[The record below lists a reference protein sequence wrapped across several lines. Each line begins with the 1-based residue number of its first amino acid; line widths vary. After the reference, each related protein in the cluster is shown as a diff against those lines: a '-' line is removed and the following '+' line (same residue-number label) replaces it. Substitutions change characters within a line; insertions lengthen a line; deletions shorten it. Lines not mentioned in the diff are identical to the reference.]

1 MRILV
6 DCRYTRYPRHD
17 GISRYTANL
26 VAALAPLAAQAG
38 HEVVMVIDD
47 ERQLA
52 LLPELPWR
60 LATSPTSPRELTIA
74 RRLNALHPDVLF
86 SPMQTIGSWGRRYG
100 LVLTLHDL
108 IYYRNRTPPRDLAWP
123 IRIMWRLYHLA
134 WWPQRML
141 LNRADEVV
149 TVSATTRQLM
159 LEHRLTDR
167 PITIVSNAADPV
179 ETDAARAQP
188 ETRDLVYMGSFMPY
202 KNVEAV
208 ARALHELPGYRLHLL
223 SRIGDAD
230 RERLTALAPEGA
242 LVIHDGVTDAEYE
255 ALLDR
260 ALALVTMSFDEGFG
274 LPLVE
279 AMVRGTPIVVSD
291 IPIFREIGERRPSM
305 PTRAT
310 CGRWSGRS
318 ASSMTRMLGWLARS
332 PHVSR
337 RPGSTGTAR
346 RGRCSRCSS
355 AWGVRGTDPPH
366 SAGDAVTDST
376 SPPDN
381 PTRSSGVSGNTA
393 VALPAAAQSVSSASR
408 SSSITVRS
416 GVGWASGGTP
426 PIE

>member
-1 MRILV
+1 VRILV

-26 VAALAPLAAQAG
+26 VAALAPLAAEAG
-38 HEVVMVIDD
+38 HEVEMVIDD

-52 LLPELPWR
+52 MLPELPWR

-149 TVSATTRQLM
+149 TVSATTRALM

-179 ETDAARAQP
+179 DADAARTQP
-188 ETRDLVYMGSFMPY
+188 DTRDLVYMGSFMPY
-202 KNVEAV
+202 KNVEV
-208 ARALHELPGYRLHLL
+208 IARALHELPGHRLHLL

-255 ALLDR
+255 ALLDE

-279 AMVRGTPIVVSD
+279 AMVRGTPIVVSE
-291 IPIFREIGERRPSM
+291 IPIFREIGGEAAVYADPRDVRSVV
-305 PTRAT
+305 AAVHELDDADA
-310 CGRWSGRS
+310 WAARS
-318 ASSMTRMLGWLARS
+318 ASSRAQAAGFDWNRSARALLEVLERVGTGFTTR
-332 PHVSR
+332 R
-337 RPGSTGTAR
+337 RPG
-346 RGRCSRCSS
+346 
-355 AWGVRGTDPPH
+355 
-366 SAGDAVTDST
+366 
-376 SPPDN
+376 
-381 PTRSSGVSGNTA
+381 RSS
-393 VALPAAAQSVSSASR
+393 R
-408 SSSITVRS
+408 S
-416 GVGWASGGTP
+416 
-426 PIE
+426 